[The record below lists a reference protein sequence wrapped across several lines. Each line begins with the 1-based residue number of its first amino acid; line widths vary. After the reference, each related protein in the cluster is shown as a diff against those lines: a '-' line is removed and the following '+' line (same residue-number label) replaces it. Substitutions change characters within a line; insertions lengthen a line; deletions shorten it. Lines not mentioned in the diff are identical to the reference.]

1 MPPKKYEFFSRME
14 AQKDRIQKLINNK
27 LKNNPEYSRKF
38 EKSYLFP
45 RKNNF
50 PKNLKNALKNI

>member
-1 MPPKKYEFFSRME
+1 ME
-14 AQKDRIQKLINNK
+14 AQKGRIQKLINNK